1 MPRKLSNVLTPLAVK
16 NAKPGRHAD
25 GGGLH
30 LLVKES
36 GARSWVYRFM
46 LNGKSRDIGLGPAG
60 PGGISLADA
69 RTARD
74 ALRLKVKAGVDP
86 LEERER
92 EAAASLA
99 AAQAARVA
107 GVTFKQV
114 AEALID
120 RKEGGWRN
128 AKHRQQWRNTLA
140 TYAYPHFGDLPVAQ
154 IDTAHVLAVL
164 EPIWTAKPET
174 ANRVKQRCKS
184 VMDWCFARQYVTNN
198 PVLLV
203 DHLLPLANLKRAKN
217 HHPALPWAMLPDF
230 FADVLHDGTSGS
242 CRELLEFTI
251 LAAARSGEARR
262 LTWDQIN
269 FDEKCWYVPLE
280 HMKEANH
287 HRVPLTWR
295 MIEILEARRELAL
308 HETLIFP
315 SPRGK
320 IYSENTTTK
329 LLEDKKVKSDA
340 PGRYAVTH
348 GFRSTFR
355 TWGAEQGFR
364 EDYLEACLAH
374 VERNAVVASY
384 KRTDVFEARRGIMDA
399 FTNYACSKLNKSNVK
414 LDFI

>member
-1 MPRKLSNVLTPLAVK
+1 MAKALTDTQARAIRPGDK
-16 NAKPGRHAD
+16 NLPDGSVTGLCLIPHATKK
-25 GGGLH
+25 GNG
-30 LLVKES
+30 
-36 GARSWVYRFM
+36 SWRLRFASPET
-46 LNGKSRDIGLGPAG
+46 KTR
-60 PGGISLADA
+60 
-69 RTARD
+69 RD
-74 ALRLKVKAGVDP
+74 A
-86 LEERER
+86 
-92 EAAASLA
+92 SLGSYPA
-99 AAQAARVA
+99 VS
-107 GVTFKQV
+107 V
-114 AEALID
+114 AEARKRAFEWKEMIAQGID
-120 RKEGGWRN
+120 PIETRKAEKAAIKEKRTIPTFQVAAEDTYESKKGGWKN
-128 AKHRQQWRNTLA
+128 GKHVDQWINTLR
-140 TYAYPHFGDLPVAQ
+140 TYAFPLIGDRPV
-154 IDTAHVLAVL
+154 DTLEVNDFANVLK
-164 EPIWTAKPET
+164 PIWTAKPET

-184 VMDWCFARQYVTNN
+184 VMDWCFARQYVTSN

-203 DHLLPLANLKRAKN
+203 DHLLPLANSKRAKE
-217 HHPALPWAMLPDF
+217 HQPALPWVMLPDF
-230 FADVLHDGTSGS
+230 FANVLHDRTSGS

-251 LAAARSGEARR
+251 LAAARSGEVRL

-269 FDEKCWYVPLE
+269 FDEKCWYVPRE

-329 LLEDKKVKSDA
+329 FLRENKVKSDV

-355 TWGAEQGFR
+355 TWGTEQGHR

-384 KRTDVFEARRGIMDA
+384 KRTDLFEARREIMNA
-399 FTNYACSKLNKSNVK
+399 FTDYACSKLNKPNIKSVY
-414 LDFI
+414 I